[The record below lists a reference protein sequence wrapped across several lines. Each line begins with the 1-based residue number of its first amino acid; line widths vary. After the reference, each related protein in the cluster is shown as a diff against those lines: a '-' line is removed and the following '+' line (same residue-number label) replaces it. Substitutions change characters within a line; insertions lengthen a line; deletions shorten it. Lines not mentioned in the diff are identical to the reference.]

1 MSELFGVLK
10 SNAGRIILKDPS
22 ATSKDVKAYI
32 DSVIN
37 TCKNG
42 SITKKAELD
51 EITVDG
57 LDANQV
63 WWQVKLVLDS
73 IDGDLIQGIQELKDV
88 VTPSHNLSDGSTLNS
103 SSGEESELEEAESV
117 FKEKQMLSAD
127 VSEIEEQS
135 NDSLSENDEEPSMD
149 DEKTSAEAA
158 REEFAEEKRI
168 SSGQDERHSSPDP
181 YGINDK
187 FFDLEKFNR
196 DTLAAEDSNEAS
208 EGSEDEDIDYFQ
220 DMPSDDEE
228 EEAIYYEDFF
238 DKPTKEPVKKH
249 SDVKDSKE
257 DEELDEKDS
266 KEDEELDEKD
276 SKEDEELDEKDSKE
290 DEELD
295 EKEHD
300 SAMDKVKLDLFADEE
315 DEPNAEGVGEAS
327 DKNLS
332 SFEKQQIEIRKQIE
346 QLENEAV
353 AEKKWSL
360 KGEVKAKD
368 RPEDALLTE
377 ELEFDRTAKPVPV
390 ITSEVTES
398 LEDMIR
404 RRIQD
409 SNFDDLQRR
418 TLLDITRKSQR
429 PQFELSDVKSSK
441 SLAEIYEDDYT
452 RAEDE
457 SALSEELQNAHSE
470 ISELYANLVYK
481 LDVLSSVHFVPK
493 PASTSLE
500 IRVETPTISME
511 DAQPL
516 YMSNASSLAPQEIYN
531 VGKAEKD
538 GEIRLKN
545 GVAMSKEELTR
556 EDKNRLRRALKRKR
570 SKANLPNVNKRS
582 KRNDVVDTLSKAKNI
597 TVINQK
603 GEKKDVSGKTK
614 KSRSGPDSTNIKL

>member
-257 DEELDEKDS
+257 DEELDEK
-266 KEDEELDEKD
+266 
-276 SKEDEELDEKDSKE
+276 
-290 DEELD
+290 
-295 EKEHD
+295 EHD

-332 SFEKQQIEIRKQIE
+332 GFEKQQIEIRKQIE

-457 SALSEELQNAHSE
+457 SALSEELQKAHSE

>member
-1 MSELFGVLK
+1 
-10 SNAGRIILKDPS
+10 
-22 ATSKDVKAYI
+22 
-32 DSVIN
+32 
-37 TCKNG
+37 
-42 SITKKAELD
+42 
-51 EITVDG
+51 
-57 LDANQV
+57 
-63 WWQVKLVLDS
+63 
-73 IDGDLIQGIQELKDV
+73 
-88 VTPSHNLSDGSTLNS
+88 
-103 SSGEESELEEAESV
+103 
-117 FKEKQMLSAD
+117 MLSAD

-249 SDVKDSKE
+249 SDV
-257 DEELDEKDS
+257 
-266 KEDEELDEKD
+266 
-276 SKEDEELDEKDSKE
+276 KDSKE

>member
-168 SSGQDERHSSPDP
+168 SSGQDERHSSPDS

-249 SDVKDSKE
+249 SDV
-257 DEELDEKDS
+257 
-266 KEDEELDEKD
+266 
-276 SKEDEELDEKDSKE
+276 KDSKE

-457 SALSEELQNAHSE
+457 SALSEELQKAHSE

-556 EDKNRLRRALKRKR
+556 EDKNRLRRALKRKI

>member
-257 DEELDEKDS
+257 DEELDEK
-266 KEDEELDEKD
+266 
-276 SKEDEELDEKDSKE
+276 
-290 DEELD
+290 
-295 EKEHD
+295 EHD

-457 SALSEELQNAHSE
+457 SALSEELQKAHSE

-556 EDKNRLRRALKRKR
+556 EDKNRLRRALKRKI

>member
-208 EGSEDEDIDYFQ
+208 GGSEDEDIDYFQ

-257 DEELDEKDS
+257 DEELDEK
-266 KEDEELDEKD
+266 
-276 SKEDEELDEKDSKE
+276 
-290 DEELD
+290 
-295 EKEHD
+295 EHD

-332 SFEKQQIEIRKQIE
+332 SFEKHQIEIRKQIE

-457 SALSEELQNAHSE
+457 SALSEELQKAHSE

>member
-257 DEELDEKDS
+257 DEELDEK
-266 KEDEELDEKD
+266 
-276 SKEDEELDEKDSKE
+276 
-290 DEELD
+290 
-295 EKEHD
+295 EHN

-457 SALSEELQNAHSE
+457 SALSEELQKAHSE

>member
-249 SDVKDSKE
+249 SDVKDP
-257 DEELDEKDS
+257 
-266 KEDEELDEKD
+266 
-276 SKEDEELDEKDSKE
+276 KE

-457 SALSEELQNAHSE
+457 SALSEELQKAHSE

>member
-149 DEKTSAEAA
+149 DEQTSAEAA

-249 SDVKDSKE
+249 SDV
-257 DEELDEKDS
+257 
-266 KEDEELDEKD
+266 
-276 SKEDEELDEKDSKE
+276 KDSKE

-457 SALSEELQNAHSE
+457 SALSEELQKAHSE

>member
-257 DEELDEKDS
+257 DEELDEK
-266 KEDEELDEKD
+266 
-276 SKEDEELDEKDSKE
+276 
-290 DEELD
+290 
-295 EKEHD
+295 EHD

-315 DEPNAEGVGEAS
+315 DEPNAEGVGEGS

-457 SALSEELQNAHSE
+457 SALSEELQKAHSE

>member
-196 DTLAAEDSNEAS
+196 ETLAAEDSNEAS

-249 SDVKDSKE
+249 SDV
-257 DEELDEKDS
+257 
-266 KEDEELDEKD
+266 
-276 SKEDEELDEKDSKE
+276 KDSKE

-360 KGEVKAKD
+360 RGEVKAKD

-457 SALSEELQNAHSE
+457 SALSEELQKAHSE

-481 LDVLSSVHFVPK
+481 LDVLSSVHFVPR

-582 KRNDVVDTLSKAKNI
+582 KRNDVVDTLSKAKNV

>member
-1 MSELFGVLK
+1 MHERPKESRIMSELFGVLK

-249 SDVKDSKE
+249 SDVKDPKE
-257 DEELDEKDS
+257 DEELDE
-266 KEDEELDEKD
+266 E
-276 SKEDEELDEKDSKE
+276 
-290 DEELD
+290 
-295 EKEHD
+295 EHD

-457 SALSEELQNAHSE
+457 SALSEELQKAHSE

-481 LDVLSSVHFVPK
+481 LDVLSSCLLY
-493 PASTSLE
+493 TS
-500 IRVETPTISME
+500 RCV
-511 DAQPL
+511 
-516 YMSNASSLAPQEIYN
+516 
-531 VGKAEKD
+531 
-538 GEIRLKN
+538 
-545 GVAMSKEELTR
+545 
-556 EDKNRLRRALKRKR
+556 
-570 SKANLPNVNKRS
+570 
-582 KRNDVVDTLSKAKNI
+582 
-597 TVINQK
+597 
-603 GEKKDVSGKTK
+603 
-614 KSRSGPDSTNIKL
+614 

>member
-249 SDVKDSKE
+249 SDVKDPKE
-257 DEELDEKDS
+257 DEELDE
-266 KEDEELDEKD
+266 E
-276 SKEDEELDEKDSKE
+276 
-290 DEELD
+290 
-295 EKEHD
+295 EHD

-457 SALSEELQNAHSE
+457 SALSEELQKAHSE

-481 LDVLSSVHFVPK
+481 LDVLSSVHFVPR

>member
-257 DEELDEKDS
+257 DEELDEK
-266 KEDEELDEKD
+266 
-276 SKEDEELDEKDSKE
+276 
-290 DEELD
+290 
-295 EKEHD
+295 EHD

-457 SALSEELQNAHSE
+457 SALSEELQKAHSE

>member
-257 DEELDEKDS
+257 DEELDEK
-266 KEDEELDEKD
+266 
-276 SKEDEELDEKDSKE
+276 
-290 DEELD
+290 
-295 EKEHD
+295 EHN

-457 SALSEELQNAHSE
+457 SALSEELQKAHSE

-556 EDKNRLRRALKRKR
+556 EDKNRLRRALKRKI

>member
-249 SDVKDSKE
+249 SDVKDP
-257 DEELDEKDS
+257 
-266 KEDEELDEKD
+266 
-276 SKEDEELDEKDSKE
+276 KE

-457 SALSEELQNAHSE
+457 SALSEELQKAHSE

-570 SKANLPNVNKRS
+570 SKANLLNVNKRS

>member
-257 DEELDEKDS
+257 DEELDEK
-266 KEDEELDEKD
+266 
-276 SKEDEELDEKDSKE
+276 
-290 DEELD
+290 
-295 EKEHD
+295 EHD

-315 DEPNAEGVGEAS
+315 DESNAEGVGEAS

-409 SNFDDLQRR
+409 INFDDLQRR

-457 SALSEELQNAHSE
+457 SALSEELQKAHSE

-481 LDVLSSVHFVPK
+481 LDVLSSVHFVPR

>member
-257 DEELDEKDS
+257 DEELDEK
-266 KEDEELDEKD
+266 
-276 SKEDEELDEKDSKE
+276 
-290 DEELD
+290 
-295 EKEHD
+295 EHD

-429 PQFELSDVKSSK
+429 PRFELSDVKSSK

-457 SALSEELQNAHSE
+457 SALSEELQKAHSE

-481 LDVLSSVHFVPK
+481 LDVLSSVHFVPR

-570 SKANLPNVNKRS
+570 SKANFPNVNKRS

>member
-88 VTPSHNLSDGSTLNS
+88 VTPSHHLSDGSTLNS

-249 SDVKDSKE
+249 SDV
-257 DEELDEKDS
+257 
-266 KEDEELDEKD
+266 
-276 SKEDEELDEKDSKE
+276 KDSKE

-457 SALSEELQNAHSE
+457 SALSEELQKAHSE

>member
-168 SSGQDERHSSPDP
+168 SSGQDERHSPPDP

-249 SDVKDSKE
+249 SDVKDP
-257 DEELDEKDS
+257 
-266 KEDEELDEKD
+266 
-276 SKEDEELDEKDSKE
+276 KE

-457 SALSEELQNAHSE
+457 SALSEELQKAHSE

>member
-249 SDVKDSKE
+249 SDVKDPKE
-257 DEELDEKDS
+257 DEELDE
-266 KEDEELDEKD
+266 E
-276 SKEDEELDEKDSKE
+276 
-290 DEELD
+290 
-295 EKEHD
+295 EHD

-418 TLLDITRKSQR
+418 TLLDITRKSQQ

-457 SALSEELQNAHSE
+457 SALSEELQKAHSE

>member
-103 SSGEESELEEAESV
+103 SSEEESELEEAESV

-249 SDVKDSKE
+249 SDV
-257 DEELDEKDS
+257 
-266 KEDEELDEKD
+266 
-276 SKEDEELDEKDSKE
+276 KDSKE

-457 SALSEELQNAHSE
+457 SALSEELQKAHSE

>member
-103 SSGEESELEEAESV
+103 SSEEESELEEAESV

-257 DEELDEKDS
+257 DEELDEK
-266 KEDEELDEKD
+266 
-276 SKEDEELDEKDSKE
+276 
-290 DEELD
+290 
-295 EKEHD
+295 EHD

-332 SFEKQQIEIRKQIE
+332 GFEKQQIEIRKQIE

-457 SALSEELQNAHSE
+457 SALSEELQKAHSE

-481 LDVLSSVHFVPK
+481 LDVLSSVHFVPR

>member
-249 SDVKDSKE
+249 SDVKDP
-257 DEELDEKDS
+257 
-266 KEDEELDEKD
+266 
-276 SKEDEELDEKDSKE
+276 KE

-300 SAMDKVKLDLFADEE
+300 SSMDKVKLDLFADEE

-457 SALSEELQNAHSE
+457 SALSEELQKAHSE

>member
-228 EEAIYYEDFF
+228 EEAIYYDDFF

-249 SDVKDSKE
+249 SDV
-257 DEELDEKDS
+257 
-266 KEDEELDEKD
+266 
-276 SKEDEELDEKDSKE
+276 KDSKE

-457 SALSEELQNAHSE
+457 SALSEELQKAHSE

>member
-257 DEELDEKDS
+257 DEELDEK
-266 KEDEELDEKD
+266 
-276 SKEDEELDEKDSKE
+276 
-290 DEELD
+290 
-295 EKEHD
+295 EHD

-332 SFEKQQIEIRKQIE
+332 GFEKQQIEIRKQIE

-390 ITSEVTES
+390 ITSDVTES

-457 SALSEELQNAHSE
+457 SALSEELQKAHSE

>member
-10 SNAGRIILKDPS
+10 SNAGSIILKDPS

-257 DEELDEKDS
+257 DEELDEK
-266 KEDEELDEKD
+266 
-276 SKEDEELDEKDSKE
+276 
-290 DEELD
+290 
-295 EKEHD
+295 EHD

-457 SALSEELQNAHSE
+457 SALSEELQKAHSE

>member
-257 DEELDEKDS
+257 DEELDEK
-266 KEDEELDEKD
+266 
-276 SKEDEELDEKDSKE
+276 
-290 DEELD
+290 
-295 EKEHD
+295 EHD

-404 RRIQD
+404 RRIQV

-457 SALSEELQNAHSE
+457 SALSEELQKAHSE

>member
-149 DEKTSAEAA
+149 DEKTNAEAA

-249 SDVKDSKE
+249 SDV
-257 DEELDEKDS
+257 
-266 KEDEELDEKD
+266 
-276 SKEDEELDEKDSKE
+276 KDSKE

-457 SALSEELQNAHSE
+457 SALSEELQKAHSE

-481 LDVLSSVHFVPK
+481 LDVLSSVHFVPR

>member
-181 YGINDK
+181 YGIKDK

-249 SDVKDSKE
+249 SDV
-257 DEELDEKDS
+257 
-266 KEDEELDEKD
+266 
-276 SKEDEELDEKDSKE
+276 KDSKE

-457 SALSEELQNAHSE
+457 SALSEELQKAHSE

>member
-103 SSGEESELEEAESV
+103 SSGEESELEEAGSV

-249 SDVKDSKE
+249 SDVKDP
-257 DEELDEKDS
+257 
-266 KEDEELDEKD
+266 
-276 SKEDEELDEKDSKE
+276 KE

-457 SALSEELQNAHSE
+457 SALSEELQKAHSE

-481 LDVLSSVHFVPK
+481 LDVLSSVHFVPR

-582 KRNDVVDTLSKAKNI
+582 KRNDVVDTLSKAKNV

>member
-249 SDVKDSKE
+249 SDVKDPKE
-257 DEELDEKDS
+257 DEELDE
-266 KEDEELDEKD
+266 E
-276 SKEDEELDEKDSKE
+276 
-290 DEELD
+290 
-295 EKEHD
+295 EHD

-457 SALSEELQNAHSE
+457 SALSEELQKAHSE

>member
-257 DEELDEKDS
+257 DEELDEK
-266 KEDEELDEKD
+266 
-276 SKEDEELDEKDSKE
+276 
-290 DEELD
+290 
-295 EKEHD
+295 EHD

-332 SFEKQQIEIRKQIE
+332 SFENQQIEIRKQIE

-457 SALSEELQNAHSE
+457 SALSEELQKAHSE

>member
-257 DEELDEKDS
+257 DEELDEK
-266 KEDEELDEKD
+266 
-276 SKEDEELDEKDSKE
+276 
-290 DEELD
+290 
-295 EKEHD
+295 EHD

-327 DKNLS
+327 DKNFS
-332 SFEKQQIEIRKQIE
+332 GFEKQQIEIRKQIE

-457 SALSEELQNAHSE
+457 SALSEELQKAHSE

-481 LDVLSSVHFVPK
+481 LDVLSSVHFVPR

>member
-149 DEKTSAEAA
+149 DEKTSAEAG

-249 SDVKDSKE
+249 SDV
-257 DEELDEKDS
+257 
-266 KEDEELDEKD
+266 
-276 SKEDEELDEKDSKE
+276 KDSKE

-457 SALSEELQNAHSE
+457 SALSEELQKAHSE

-481 LDVLSSVHFVPK
+481 LDVLSSVHFVPR

>member
-73 IDGDLIQGIQELKDV
+73 IVGDLIQGIQELKDV

-249 SDVKDSKE
+249 SDVKDP
-257 DEELDEKDS
+257 
-266 KEDEELDEKD
+266 
-276 SKEDEELDEKDSKE
+276 KE

-457 SALSEELQNAHSE
+457 SALSEELQKAHSE

>member
-103 SSGEESELEEAESV
+103 SSGEESKLEEAESV

-249 SDVKDSKE
+249 SDVKDP
-257 DEELDEKDS
+257 
-266 KEDEELDEKD
+266 
-276 SKEDEELDEKDSKE
+276 KE

-457 SALSEELQNAHSE
+457 SALSEELQKAHSE

>member
-249 SDVKDSKE
+249 SDV
-257 DEELDEKDS
+257 
-266 KEDEELDEKD
+266 
-276 SKEDEELDEKDSKE
+276 KDSKE

>member
-257 DEELDEKDS
+257 DEELDEK
-266 KEDEELDEKD
+266 
-276 SKEDEELDEKDSKE
+276 
-290 DEELD
+290 
-295 EKEHD
+295 EHD

-409 SNFDDLQRR
+409 INFDDLQRR

-457 SALSEELQNAHSE
+457 SALSEELQKAHSE

-481 LDVLSSVHFVPK
+481 LDVLSSVHFVPR